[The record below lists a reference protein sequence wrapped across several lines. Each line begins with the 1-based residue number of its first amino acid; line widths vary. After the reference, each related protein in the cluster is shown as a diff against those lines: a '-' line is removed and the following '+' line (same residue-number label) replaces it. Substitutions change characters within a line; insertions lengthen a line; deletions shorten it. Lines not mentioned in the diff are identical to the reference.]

1 MARIP
6 GYKMIIYSMKLKV
19 KIRPTVVWENAEAG
33 LESQEQ
39 RLCFQIKS
47 SKFEKLYFLNKWE
60 DSTSIS
66 VLIK

>member
-19 KIRPTVVWENAEAG
+19 KIRPTALWENAEEG

-39 RLCFQIKS
+39 RLCPQIQS
-47 SKFEKLYFLNKWE
+47 FKFEELYFLNKWG
-60 DSTSIS
+60 IAFQFQF
-66 VLIK
+66 